1 MIFWSTINF
10 FLEIHNDVFQL
21 KKSISWTVIENI
33 HVIPIQ
39 FFHIH
44 IIIWS
49 PSLVCWI
56 FMFVGSISILYLLS
70 YWGYN
75 MDILTCFRNASIW
88 ICWAQGYNE
97 QSLVT
102 NTVYE
107 IKLLRS
113 NNLNMTVGHFG
124 KSKDVEMKR
133 NENLGSLR
141 SRENLKK
148 LYWKEWIIY
157 TIILA
162 FSWVDVWAGG
172 TGTDFF
178 SP

>member
-1 MIFWSTINF
+1 
-10 FLEIHNDVFQL
+10 
-21 KKSISWTVIENI
+21 
-33 HVIPIQ
+33 
-39 FFHIH
+39 
-44 IIIWS
+44 
-49 PSLVCWI
+49 
-56 FMFVGSISILYLLS
+56 
-70 YWGYN
+70 

-88 ICWAQGYNE
+88 ICGAQGYNE